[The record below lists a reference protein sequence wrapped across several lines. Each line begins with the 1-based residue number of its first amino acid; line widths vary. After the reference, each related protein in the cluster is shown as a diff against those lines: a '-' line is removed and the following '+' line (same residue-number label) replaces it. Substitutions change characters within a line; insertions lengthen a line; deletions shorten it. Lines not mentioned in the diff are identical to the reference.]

1 MDTLGALVD
10 KLSIVNIRLWH
21 LEDIRRDQDLSD
33 KKRLKA
39 ADAVSVANSQ
49 RNQLIDEVDEYLA
62 KALADPEFHRTF
74 NKLKMY

>member
-1 MDTLGALVD
+1 METLGSLVD

-21 LEDIRRDQDLSD
+21 LEDTRRDSSLSG

-49 RNQLIDEVDEYLA
+49 RNQLIDEIDEYLG
-62 KALADPEFHRTF
+62 KALSDPEFHRTF
-74 NKLKMY
+74 HKLKMY